1 MIVARRIRVTGVVQG
16 VGYRPFVW
24 RLAREYDLVGWVRND
39 GAGVDLEV
47 EGPVGQVDAFLAA
60 LKTQAPPLAQVDGVQ
75 ASGAKPQGRSGFA
88 ILESA
93 GGRASTAIGHD
104 TAVCRDCMAELF
116 DPANRRWRHAFIT
129 CTHCGPRYTVTRG
142 LPYDRERTSLA
153 PFPLCPECAV
163 EYADPADRRFH
174 AETTCCPK
182 CGPQLTLLDANGIEL
197 AGDPI
202 SETLA
207 LLRQGRIVAIKGLGG
222 FHLACDARSASAV
235 AALRQRKQRE
245 EKPFA
250 VMVANVMATTG
261 LAMTG
266 DAERALLESA
276 ERPIVLLLKAAGADA
291 ALPGVAPGLAWL
303 GVVLPYTPLQW
314 LLFHEAAERPLG
326 TAWLAERQELAL
338 VMTSAN
344 PNGEPLVIGNEEARQ
359 RLAGIADGFLVHDRD
374 IVVRCDDS
382 VLRLAGEAPQFIRR
396 ARGFTPRAIKLPT
409 AGPPVL
415 ALGGWYKNTICVTRG
430 FDAFVSQHVGDLDNA
445 AGCGF
450 LKETVEH
457 LLGILEV
464 EPQVVACDLHPDFH
478 SSRFAAAFAAERGLP
493 LVRVQHHH
501 AHGAAVL
508 AEHGHTGP
516 ALVLALDGVGL
527 GTDGASIEPPRSL
540 PSLPPRGAEAALGRP
555 GGGLWG
561 GELLLLEGG
570 RFERLGSLLPLGLPG
585 GDRAAREP
593 WRMAAAALHALDRGD
608 EITVRF
614 ADEPAV
620 ETVAAMLARGIN
632 CPPTSSAG
640 RLFDA
645 AAGLLGVR
653 RVMAFEGQ
661 AAMLLEGLAAAQWPA
676 EPLAGGWVIAGDGY
690 LDLRPLLA
698 SLVDDTKEMA
708 EVGMAAAR
716 FHATL
721 AAALV
726 DWVGWAAARTGVNV
740 VAGGG
745 GCFLNA
751 LLSGALRAA
760 LPRRGVN
767 FLEARQLS
775 PNDGGLSLG
784 QAWVALQMEY

>member
-24 RLAREYDLVGWVRND
+24 RLAREHDLAGWVRND

-60 LKTQAPPLAQVDGVQ
+60 LKTRAPPLAQVDGVQ
-75 ASGAKPQGRSGFA
+75 ASGAKPQGRSGFG

-116 DPANRRWRHAFIT
+116 DPAGRRWRHAFIT

-153 PFPLCPECAV
+153 PFPLCRDCAA
-163 EYADPADRRFH
+163 EYADPADRRFR

-182 CGPQLTLLDANGIEL
+182 CGPQLTLLNATGIEL

-250 VMVANVMATTG
+250 VMVANVMAVAG
-261 LAMTG
+261 LATMG

-276 ERPIVLLLKAAGADA
+276 ERPIVLLAKAAGAA

-314 LLFHEAAERPLG
+314 LLFHEAAGRPTGTDWLG
-326 TAWLAERQELAL
+326 ELQDL
-338 VMTSAN
+338 CVVMTSAN
-344 PNGEPLVIGNEEARQ
+344 PNGEPLVIGDDEALE
-359 RLAGIADGFLVHDRD
+359 RLAGIADAFLIHDRD

-409 AGPPVL
+409 SGPSVL

-430 FDAFVSQHVGDLDNA
+430 FDAFVSQHVGDLDDA

-450 LKETVEH
+450 LEETVEH

-493 LVRVQHHH
+493 LVPVQHHH

-527 GTDGASIEPPRSL
+527 GVDGNA
-540 PSLPPRGAEAALGRP
+540 
-555 GGGLWG
+555 WG
-561 GELLLLEGG
+561 GELLLAEGG
-570 RFERLGSLLPLGLPG
+570 SFERLGSLLPLLLPG

-593 WRMAAAALHALDRGD
+593 WRMAAAALHALGRGD
-608 EITVRF
+608 EIARRF
-614 ADEPAV
+614 ADEPAA
-620 ETVAAMLARGIN
+620 ETVAAMLAKGIN
-632 CPPTSSAG
+632 CPLTSSAG
-640 RLFDA
+640 RFFDA

-676 EPLAGGWVIAGDGY
+676 EPLAGGWSIGGDGR
-690 LDLRPLLA
+690 LDIRPLLA
-698 SLVDDTKEMA
+698 TLADAKETA
-708 EVGMAAAR
+708 ETGLAAAR

-726 DWVGWAAARTGVNV
+726 DWVGWAIARTGVKV

-760 LPRRGVN
+760 LPRRGLS
-767 FLEARQLS
+767 FMEARQLP

-784 QAWVALQMEY
+784 QAWVALQMES